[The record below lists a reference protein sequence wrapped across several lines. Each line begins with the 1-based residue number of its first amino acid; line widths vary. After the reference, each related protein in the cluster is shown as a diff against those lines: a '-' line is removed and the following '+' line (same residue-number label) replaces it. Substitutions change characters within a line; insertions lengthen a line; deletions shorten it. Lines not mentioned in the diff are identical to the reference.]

1 MYLQHLNEEKR
12 MTKSEE
18 IEEWRLI
25 TEFPVYEASNLGRI
39 RNKQTKRVLKPWS
52 GGTSVYYMLCLC
64 FNKLKT
70 KILVHRVVLSTFK
83 PHPKYKSLQV
93 NHIDGNKLNN
103 NINNLEWVSRQQNI
117 DHSVL
122 NGLNCKGSKHGNS
135 KLNESQVIEI
145 REILKHKKKRRQR
158 PYYKDVA
165 SQFNVDRKVIE
176 DIHKNKSWRHVK

>member
-1 MYLQHLNEEKR
+1 

-39 RNKQTKRVLKPWS
+39 RNKQTKRV
-52 GGTSVYYMLCLC
+52 
-64 FNKLKT
+64 
-70 KILVHRVVLSTFK
+70 
-83 PHPKYKSLQV
+83 
-93 NHIDGNKLNN
+93 
-103 NINNLEWVSRQQNI
+103 
-117 DHSVL
+117 
-122 NGLNCKGSKHGNS
+122 
-135 KLNESQVIEI
+135 
-145 REILKHKKKRRQR
+145 LKHKKKRRQR